1 MIKFGNI
8 LYRWRGIIGFIAFW
22 IVWYFSRP
30 NWHMIIIGLPFII
43 IGLILRFWASG
54 YIGKE
59 SRSKELTTQSLV
71 TNGPYHYILNPLYLG
86 NFFLTLG
93 VLLGLHLPIYIIGL
107 IIVLF
112 WIYYALI
119 IKAEE
124 DFLKKQFEEE
134 YLSYLKKTGTIIPKN
149 FTKKISNIEN
159 QKYKFQYA
167 KKELQTIVIL
177 LLIYGLIFLRKVIKI

>member
-1 MIKFGNI
+1 MVKFGNI

-30 NWHMIIIGLPFII
+30 SWQMIFIGLPLIL

-59 SRSKELTTQSLV
+59 SRSKELMVNTLII
-71 TNGPYHYILNPLYLG
+71 NGPYRYIRNPLYLG

-93 VLLGLHLPIYIIGL
+93 VLLGLNLPIYFILL

-112 WIYYALI
+112 WIYYAMI

-124 DFLKKQFEEE
+124 DFLKERFGEE
-134 YLSYLKKTGTIIPKN
+134 YLSYWKMTGTIIPIN
-149 FTKKISNIEN
+149 FSKKKLTNEN
-159 QKYKFQYA
+159 EKYKFRLA
-167 KKELQTIVIL
+167 LKELQTIIIL
-177 LLIYGLIFLRKVIKI
+177 LSIYGLMYLRKVIKI